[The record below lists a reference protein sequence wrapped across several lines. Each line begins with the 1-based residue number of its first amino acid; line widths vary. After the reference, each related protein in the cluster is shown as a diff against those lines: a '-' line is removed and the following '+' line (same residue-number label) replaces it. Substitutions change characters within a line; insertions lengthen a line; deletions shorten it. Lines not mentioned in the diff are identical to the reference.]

1 MVHERALEKQD
12 AQSLRMKMRN
22 AELNLTGATG
32 PTVLYGFQ
40 PLAARL
46 PELA

>member
-1 MVHERALEKQD
+1 MEITKQG

-22 AELNLTGATG
+22 VELSLKGAA
-32 PTVLYGFQ
+32 VVYGLQ